1 MQACDYT
8 FVSFTAGLVLVD
20 PMRDAI
26 ADMTAR
32 ADRAIAD
39 AIERVDFD
47 EVAANVVRDTLRRID
62 WSDEIDRDE
71 VRSIV
76 DDALEDA
83 LGDIDWSD
91 HVDRDSIG
99 EVVDEVASDA
109 RSECEAEINGMV
121 ERAIE
126 DVDGSINAL
135 VAEAVRKHVEAIDI
149 NSEVLRAT
157 LARAFAAALVTVKTT
172 T

>member
-39 AIERVDFD
+39 A
-47 EVAANVVRDTLRRID
+47 
-62 WSDEIDRDE
+62 
-71 VRSIV
+71 
-76 DDALEDA
+76 
-83 LGDIDWSD
+83 
-91 HVDRDSIG
+91 
-99 EVVDEVASDA
+99 
-109 RSECEAEINGMV
+109 
-121 ERAIE
+121 
-126 DVDGSINAL
+126 
-135 VAEAVRKHVEAIDI
+135 
-149 NSEVLRAT
+149 
-157 LARAFAAALVTVKTT
+157 LVTVKTT